1 MDAQRRRRGGRAKA
15 MSDSERP
22 ARGPILSDLHP
33 DLRGGRFAPL
43 PFHNRWFASAVRTFG
58 VLDRVASVAGVTVED
73 RNAPPRVRVYEPDS
87 RDSDSAL
94 LWMHGGGLIVGTPA
108 QDDDFCSHVAR
119 SLGILVVS
127 VYYRLAPKD
136 PYPAAIDDC
145 LAAWHW
151 LQAAG
156 DELGVDRER
165 VAIGG
170 ASAGGGLAACLTQR
184 IFDEGG
190 VQPRAQVLV
199 YPMLDDRTAL
209 QRDLDGV
216 GHLVWTNRANRY
228 GWSSYLGG
236 VFAGQDTPPY
246 AVAAR
251 RESLSGLPPAWIGV
265 GTLDLFLDECR
276 QYAQRLLQDGTAC
289 TLLEVPGAPHGFASL
304 APEASV
310 TERFVAAQVDFLGDR
325 FSAQVD
331 TRGPAVRRAREGATR
346 SSHQIER
353 L

>member
-1 MDAQRRRRGGRAKA
+1 MPDSRRPVQ
-15 MSDSERP
+15 DSM
-22 ARGPILSDLHP
+22 LSDLHP
-33 DLRGGRFAPL
+33 DLRGGRFTAL
-43 PFHNRWFASAVRTFG
+43 PFHRPWFASAIRAFG
-58 VLDRVASVAGVTVED
+58 VFDRPAPVVGVQVED
-73 RNAPPRVRVYEPDS
+73 RNEPAHVRVYEPDS
-87 RDSDSAL
+87 RDSDAAL

-108 QDDDFCSHVAR
+108 QDDAFCSHVAR
-119 SLGILVVS
+119 SLGIPVVS

-170 ASAGGGLAACLTQR
+170 ASAGGGLAACLAQR
-184 IFDEGG
+184 ILDEGG
-190 VQPRAQVLV
+190 VQPRAQVLA

-209 QRDLDGV
+209 RRDLDGV
-216 GHLVWTNRANRY
+216 GHMVWTNRANRY
-228 GWSSYLGG
+228 GWSSYLGSAFG
-236 VFAGQDTPPY
+236 ASDIPPY

-276 QYAQRLLQDGTAC
+276 QYAQRLLQDGTPC

-310 TERFVAAQVDFLGDR
+310 TERFVAAQVEFLSDR
-325 FSAQVD
+325 LC
-331 TRGPAVRRAREGATR
+331 GR
-346 SSHQIER
+346 SGE
-353 L
+353 LLG